1 MPYQAEERELEGD
14 ESRGCYGNLAGEGM
28 RRAWAGKVKSV

>member
-28 RRAWAGKVKSV
+28 RGA